1 MKVIKVNSL
10 PLKEVI
16 RDLAKC
22 FETSFEE
29 SCNYYSLNIPQNIG
43 SGNIRG
49 INFTNGMGILLYDCT
64 FLEDVEIQ
72 FIINEIHPLKFLF
85 CSEGTLYHRF
95 EDDVVHHD
103 IESYESAM
111 VASNHNHGHIL
122 RFKKDQKTTVESL
135 EISRREFIRK
145 IDCDLDELNPN
156 LRNLFND
163 IKARKVFYHKG
174 YYSLQL
180 SNLFDEIKNI
190 EHKNFLLKMF
200 LEGKSYQ
207 ILTQQ
212 LLQYEDDQREEV
224 DREVLRRSEISIIQ
238 NASKYIYENI
248 SELDTIEDLSN
259 QFNISKKKLQI
270 GFKAIHG
277 TTVNGYVQRL
287 RLELAANL
295 LSKTDLNISE
305 ICYMVGISSKS
316 YLSKIFKEEY
326 DLTPSEFRKI
336 QKRKLSRKLDHN

>member
-1 MKVIKVNSL
+1 MKIVKVNSL

-16 RDLAKC
+16 RDLANC
-22 FETSFEE
+22 FNTNFEE
-29 SCNYYSLNIPQNIG
+29 SCNYYSLTIPENIG
-43 SGNIRG
+43 SGTIKG
-49 INFTNGMGILLYDCT
+49 ISFTNGMGILLYDCT
-64 FLEDVEIQ
+64 LLEDVEIQ
-72 FIINEIHPLKFLF
+72 FTVNDVHPLKFLF

-95 EDDVVHHD
+95 ENETNHHD

-122 RFKKDQKTTVESL
+122 RFKKNLKTTIESL
-135 EISRREFIRK
+135 EISRREFIGK
-145 IDCDLDELNPN
+145 IDCDLDELN
-156 LRNLFND
+156 LDLQNLFND

-174 YYSLQL
+174 YYSLKL
-180 SNLFDEIKNI
+180 SDLFNEIKTI

-212 LLQYEDDQREEV
+212 LLQYEDDQREEI
-224 DREVLRRSEISIIQ
+224 DREVLRRSEISKIQ

-248 SELDTIEDLSN
+248 SELDTIEDLST

-270 GFKAIHG
+270 GFKVIHG

-287 RLELAANL
+287 RLELATNL
-295 LSKTDLNISE
+295 LSKTDLTISE
-305 ICYMVGISSKS
+305 ICYMVGIASKS

-326 DLTPSEFRKI
+326 DLTPTEFRKI
-336 QKRKLSRKLDHN
+336 QRRKSSSRSDDN